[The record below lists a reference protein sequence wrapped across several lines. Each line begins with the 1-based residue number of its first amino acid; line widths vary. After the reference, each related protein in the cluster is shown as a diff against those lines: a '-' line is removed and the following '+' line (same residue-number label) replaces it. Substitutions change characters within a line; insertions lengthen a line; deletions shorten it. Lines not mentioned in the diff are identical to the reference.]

1 MGDRVGIALLGS
13 TGSVGRQTL
22 EVISLHRDRFRVV
35 ALAAWGGHMELL
47 QEQVERF
54 SPELVV
60 VAQPAKARDLFVPPG
75 TKVLTGEEGLLEA
88 VAHSRVSTVVAAMVG
103 TAGLSAVYLALKE
116 GKRVALAN
124 KETLVAA
131 GEVIMPL
138 VEVGQGEL
146 IPVDSEH
153 SALFQCLLGHR
164 REDVACIWLTA
175 SGGPFLSATREEL
188 ARVTPREA
196 LAHPVWNMGPK
207 ITVDSATL
215 MNKGL
220 EVIEARWLFSM
231 EPSRIK
237 VVVHPQGVIHS
248 LVQFKDG
255 AVLAQ
260 MGPPDMRVP
269 IAYALGFPKR
279 LESGVESLDLV
290 HLLPL
295 TFQAPDTE
303 RFPLLALAYRALE
316 MGGTAPAALNA
327 ANEVA
332 VEAFLKGDIP
342 FLGMTKVVEEVLK
355 VWQPIAV
362 DSLNTVKE
370 ADIEARRKAREII
383 KQITSG
389 PFARQLP

>member
-1 MGDRVGIALLGS
+1 MEGRIGVALLGS
-13 TGSVGRQTL
+13 TGSIGRQTL
-22 EVISLHRDRFRVV
+22 EVISLHWQRFRVV
-35 ALAAWGGHMELL
+35 ALAAWGEHLDLL
-47 QEQVERF
+47 QKQVERF

-60 VAQPAKARDLFVPPG
+60 VAQPARAQSLSVPPG
-75 TKVLTGEEGLLEA
+75 TEVLTGEDGLLEA
-88 VAHSRVSTVVAAMVG
+88 VAHPQVSTVVAAVVG

-138 VEVGQGEL
+138 VEEGRGEL

-164 REDVACIWLTA
+164 RKDVAYLWLTA
-175 SGGPFLSATREEL
+175 SGGPFLNATREEL
-188 ARVTPREA
+188 AQVTPREA

-237 VVVHPQGVIHS
+237 VVVHPQGVVHS

-255 AVLAQ
+255 AMLAQ

-269 IAYALGFPKR
+269 IAYALGFPER
-279 LESGVESLDLV
+279 LESGVEPLDLTRC
-290 HLLPL
+290 PAL
-295 TFQAPDTE
+295 TFQAPDTQ
-303 RFPLLALAYRALE
+303 RFPLLALAYKSLE

-332 VEAFLKGDIP
+332 VAAFLREEIAFP
-342 FLGMTKVVEEVLK
+342 VLSQVVERVLEGWDS
-355 VWQPIAV
+355 VSV
-362 DSLNTVKE
+362 DSLDIVKE
-370 ADIEARRKAREII
+370 ADREARRRAREVID
-383 KQITSG
+383 
-389 PFARQLP
+389 QL

>member
-1 MGDRVGIALLGS
+1 MGDEVGIALLGS
-13 TGSVGRQTL
+13 TGSIGRQTL
-22 EVISLHRDRFRVV
+22 EVVALHPERFSVV
-35 ALAAWGGHMELL
+35 ALAAWGGHLDLL
-47 QEQVERF
+47 QEQVRRF
-54 SPELVV
+54 SPSLVV
-60 VAQPAKARDLFVPPG
+60 VAQPSRARELSVPPG
-75 TKVLTGEEGLLEA
+75 TRVLTGEEGLLEA
-88 VAHSRVSTVVAAMVG
+88 VAHPRVSTVVAAMVG
-103 TAGLSAVYLALKE
+103 TAGLSAVYQALSQ

-138 VEVGQGEL
+138 VGEGKGEL

-153 SALFQCLLGHR
+153 SALFQCLLGQR
-164 REDVACIWLTA
+164 RQDVACLWLTA
-175 SGGPFLSATREEL
+175 SGGPFLNATSQEL

-196 LAHPVWNMGPK
+196 LAHPVWSMGPK

-237 VVVHPQGVIHS
+237 VVVHPQGIVHS

-255 AVLAQ
+255 AMLAQ
-260 MGPPDMRVP
+260 MGPADMRMP
-269 IAYALGFPKR
+269 IAYALGFPER
-279 LESGVESLDLV
+279 LESGVEPLDLTRCP
-290 HLLPL
+290 PL
-295 TFQAPDTE
+295 TFQAPDTG

-332 VEAFLKGDIP
+332 VEAFLREEISFP
-342 FLGMTKVVEEVLK
+342 QLAKVVEMVLEGWHPGP
-355 VWQPIAV
+355 VGT
-362 DSLNTVKE
+362 LEEVKE
-370 ADIEARRKAREII
+370 ADREARRRAKEII
-383 KQITSG
+383 DQLTGG
-389 PFARQLP
+389 PSAR

>member
-1 MGDRVGIALLGS
+1 MEGRIGVALLGS
-13 TGSVGRQTL
+13 TGSIGRQTL
-22 EVISLHRDRFRVV
+22 EVISLHRQRFRVV
-35 ALAAWGGHMELL
+35 ALAAWGEHLDLL
-47 QEQVERF
+47 QKQVKRF

-60 VAQPAKARDLFVPPG
+60 VAQPARAQSLSVPPG
-75 TKVLTGEEGLLEA
+75 TEVLTGEDGLLEA
-88 VAHSRVSTVVAAMVG
+88 VAHPQVSTVVAAVVG

-138 VEVGQGEL
+138 VEEGRGEL

-164 REDVACIWLTA
+164 RKDVACLWLTA
-175 SGGPFLSATREEL
+175 SGGPFLNATRDEL
-188 ARVTPREA
+188 AQVTPREA

-237 VVVHPQGVIHS
+237 VVVHPQGVVHS

-255 AVLAQ
+255 AMLAQ

-269 IAYALGFPKR
+269 IAYALGFPER
-279 LESGVESLDLV
+279 LESGVEPLDLTRC
-290 HLLPL
+290 PAL
-295 TFQAPDTE
+295 TFQAPDTQ
-303 RFPLLALAYRALE
+303 RFPLLALAYKSLE

-332 VEAFLKGDIP
+332 VEAFLREKIAFPG
-342 FLGMTKVVEEVLK
+342 LSQVVERVLEGWDS
-355 VWQPIAV
+355 VSV
-362 DSLNTVKE
+362 DSLDIVKE
-370 ADIEARRKAREII
+370 ADREARRRAREVID
-383 KQITSG
+383 
-389 PFARQLP
+389 QL

>member
-1 MGDRVGIALLGS
+1 MGRGGGIALLGS
-13 TGSVGRQTL
+13 TGSIGRQTL
-22 EVISLHRDRFRVV
+22 EVVSLHRDRFSVV
-35 ALAAWGGHMELL
+35 ALAAWGGHLDIL
-47 QEQVERF
+47 QEQVNRF

-60 VAQPAKARDLFVPPG
+60 LAQPSKARELSLPPG
-75 TKVLTGEEGLLEA
+75 TRVLTGDEGLLEA
-88 VAHSRVSTVVAAMVG
+88 VTHAGVSTVVAAMVG
-103 TAGLSAVYLALKE
+103 TGGLSAVYRALSE

-138 VEVGQGEL
+138 VKEGKGEL

-153 SALFQCLLGHR
+153 SALFQCLLGQR
-164 REDVACIWLTA
+164 RQDVAFLWLTA
-175 SGGPFLSATREEL
+175 SGGPFLNATAEEL

-237 VVVHPQGVIHS
+237 VVVHPQGIVHS

-255 AVLAQ
+255 AMLAQ
-260 MGPPDMRVP
+260 MGPADMRVP
-269 IAYALGFPKR
+269 IAYALGFPER
-279 LESGVESLDLV
+279 LESGVEPLDLTRCP
-290 HLLPL
+290 PL
-295 TFQAPDTE
+295 TFQAPDTS

-332 VEAFLKGDIP
+332 VEAFLREEISFP
-342 FLGMTKVVEEVLK
+342 QLARVVERVLEE
-355 VWQPIAV
+355 WQPAPG
-362 DSLNTVKE
+362 DSLEAVKE
-370 ADIEARRKAREII
+370 ADREARCRAREVIDQRVCC
-383 KQITSG
+383 K
-389 PFARQLP
+389 